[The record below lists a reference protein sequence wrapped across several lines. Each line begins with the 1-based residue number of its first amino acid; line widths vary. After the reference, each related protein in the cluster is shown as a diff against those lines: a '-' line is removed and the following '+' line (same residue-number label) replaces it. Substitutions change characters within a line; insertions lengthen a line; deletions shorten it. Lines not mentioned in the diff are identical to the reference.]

1 MVKGS
6 YIASTTVAMVWPG
19 YAAEPKLQYLRLD
32 QTIV

>member
-6 YIASTTVAMVWPG
+6 YVASTAVAMVWPG
-19 YAAEPKLQYLRLD
+19 YAVELKLQYLRLD